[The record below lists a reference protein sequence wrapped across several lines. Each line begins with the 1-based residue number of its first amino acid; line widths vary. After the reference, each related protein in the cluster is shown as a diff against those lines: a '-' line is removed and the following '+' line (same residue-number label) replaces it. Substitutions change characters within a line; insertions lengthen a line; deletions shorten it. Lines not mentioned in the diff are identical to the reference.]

1 MLNNIPIKI
10 SVMIMATCCSANC
23 SEVAFKRLT
32 ENKAFHRAKATVM
45 KCSVHA
51 SSLEISRLRV
61 KVLLQHLRRD
71 VLVGAVLQDL
81 LDGTDLEDPLHLR
94 KALLESVNV
103 FKLLANQ
110 MTYKINQMT

>member
-51 SSLEISRLRV
+51 SPLEISRFES
-61 KVLLQHLRRD
+61 KCFCNIF
-71 VLVGAVLQDL
+71 AVMFWSERSCRIFLMAP
-81 LDGTDLEDPLHLR
+81 TW
-94 KALLESVNV
+94 
-103 FKLLANQ
+103 
-110 MTYKINQMT
+110 KILCT